1 MFYTGFENHTDEE
14 LLALTYVETNMLAL
28 ELAKRMSSRRDSH
41 VPPRR
46 LPTGMG
52 LNPIPNPI
60 GDEL

>member
-1 MFYTGFENHTDEE
+1 MYYTGYENSTDEE
-14 LLALTYVETNMLAL
+14 LLALAYIETNMLAL
-28 ELAKRMSSRRDSH
+28 ELAKRMSSRRGSH
-41 VPPRR
+41 ESPRR